1 MRRPV
6 SARSTSRGA
15 RGPGP
20 QRVEHLRALDRAPRD
35 TRRELAADRLYLGE
49 LGHSLSVRGGY
60 GTNSPCRAN
69 TVLSAVA
76 VSPSAPP
83 S

>member
-6 SARSTSRGA
+6 RRALDVAGRC
-15 RGPGP
+15 GPGP
-20 QRVEHLRALDRAPRD
+20 QRVEHLRALDRAARD

-76 VSPSAPP
+76 VSPSGPP